1 MNFILFYFG
10 TGPIRGFATTLI
22 IGILCSFF
30 TAVFMTRLVY
40 EHYMKKDKWQHLTF
54 STGVSKNLF
63 QNVHYN
69 FMGIIK
75 RSFTI
80 WGVLLLIC
88 IVSFFTRGLSQS
100 IDFTGGRN
108 FVVQFDRVVQPE
120 TVRDLLDAKVGDANV
135 QAIALGTDGKRIRVM
150 TNYRIEEND
159 PQVDSEIESLLYT
172 SLKEG
177 NLVPEGVTLEHFVD
191 RDTQDGCS
199 IISSQKVGPSVA
211 DDMKTSAVWAVVFAL
226 IAIGLYILI
235 RFNNIAYSIGATV
248 ALAVD
253 AVLVIGAYSLFYGIM
268 PFSLDVDQTFIGA
281 VLTIIGYSINDKVV
295 IFDRVREFS
304 HLYPT
309 RERTKMFNDA
319 LNTTLARTLNT
330 GQSTLIVLLI
340 IIILGGDSI
349 RSFSFAM
356 ILGVVI
362 GTFSSLFVAAP
373 VAYLLLG
380 NKMPAQVGEGEVK
393 KA

>member
-1 MNFILFYFG
+1 
-10 TGPIRGFATTLI
+10 
-22 IGILCSFF
+22 
-30 TAVFMTRLVY
+30 
-40 EHYMKKDKWQHLTF
+40 
-54 STGVSKNLF
+54 
-63 QNVHYN
+63 
-69 FMGIIK
+69 
-75 RSFTI
+75 
-80 WGVLLLIC
+80 
-88 IVSFFTRGLSQS
+88 
-100 IDFTGGRN
+100 
-108 FVVQFDRVVQPE
+108 
-120 TVRDLLDAKVGDANV
+120 
-135 QAIALGTDGKRIRVM
+135 M
-150 TNYRIEEND
+150 TNYRIEEED
-159 PQVDSEIESLLYT
+159 PKVDTEIEALLY
-172 SLKEG
+172 SVLKEG
-177 NLVPEGVTLEHFVD
+177 NLVPEGITLEQFID
-191 RDTQDGCS
+191 RDNQNGCS

-211 DDMKTSAVWAVVFAL
+211 DDMKASAVWAVVFAL

-295 IFDRVREFS
+295 IFDRVREFN

-309 RERTKMFNDA
+309 REHTKLFNDA

-340 IIILGGDSI
+340 IILLGGDSI

-373 VAYLLLG
+373 VAYLMLG
-380 NKMPAQVGEGEVK
+380 NKLPKAASEETEVQ

>member
-1 MNFILFYFG
+1 MG
-10 TGPIRGFATTLI
+10 T
-22 IGILCSFF
+22 
-30 TAVFMTRLVY
+30 
-40 EHYMKKDKWQHLTF
+40 
-54 STGVSKNLF
+54 
-63 QNVHYN
+63 
-69 FMGIIK
+69 IK

-80 WGVLLLIC
+80 WGVLLLVCVI
-88 IVSFFTRGLSQS
+88 SFFTRGLSQS

-108 FVVQFDRVVQPE
+108 FVVQFDKVVQPE

-150 TNYRIEEND
+150 TNYRIEEED
-159 PQVDSEIESLLYT
+159 PKVDTEIEALLY
-172 SLKEG
+172 SVLKEG
-177 NLVPEGVTLEHFVD
+177 NLVPEGITLEQFID
-191 RDTQDGCS
+191 RDNQNGCS

-211 DDMKTSAVWAVVFAL
+211 DDMKASAVWAVVFAL

-295 IFDRVREFS
+295 IFDRVREFN

-309 RERTKMFNDA
+309 REHTKLFNDA

-340 IIILGGDSI
+340 IILLGGDSI

-362 GTFSSLFVAAP
+362 GTFSSLFVVCSGSLP
-373 VAYLLLG
+373 H
-380 NKMPAQVGEGEVK
+380 VGKQTSESCFRRNRSSESMINAGLF
-393 KA
+393 